1 MKPME
6 RQIVPDMQVGRLRNF
21 NTPEIAAAN
30 AQQGYDQIAGF
41 LEQTLEVAKPI
52 YEEWVNGEIKG
63 ELAQIASDPDF
74 FNRYRN
80 QDENTQAYVRSL
92 RPQTQRIVNNSLAG
106 AAVKEFGD
114 SVTIESANN
123 PVLLNPNSTDQERAN
138 ASAEIRARNQEKYLD
153 AVPASALAPQLGNI
167 ELVNAGARSKA
178 QELRVKALDE
188 QRRSVIRTGW
198 GSAFLESI
206 DLGTAVDVQGA
217 ELDPKAQRE
226 QREIFLSEQ
235 SSAWTTRLDE
245 VSGEFNPTDVAKDYF
260 LGLTQGVTRLIADG
274 DYDGAELLLTQ
285 AREVANG
292 YKFETGGSLGSVS
305 VGKEGQTVAQLI
317 NKQLINIDGKSDQK
331 SAQFIRDNARNIEI
345 ALDPAATAGERAAAR
360 QRLIING
367 RGNPQVVFD
376 ALNLQNKL
384 QALNEQL
391 TPAQE
396 QQKLNLYFQVTDRS
410 IPRDQRQQ
418 LIINSG
424 LPIGAQSELARSM
437 SQSTPDGP
445 TSLTIRARN
454 NLKPEII
461 DSVGR
466 VQRAASTTL
475 ARLGPNAVGNIPDAQ
490 TLSNEIQLAASQAT
504 LDRAT
509 QEALEGKNVDQNRV
523 LDIFREEISVA
534 EKAKIKQYNL
544 LDPDGPTTPAAQAVD
559 RGFQDLKYVS
569 GQIRNGVPQKTLELF
584 PPDLFQQPQAA
595 ERAELQRCLA
605 SSSKEQ
611 AVGHHRGLR
620 EGNSALP
627 ELLEACGRQ
636 RLMNGR
642 SDP

>member
-1 MKPME
+1 MKPMD

-52 YEEWVNGEIKG
+52 YEEWVNGEFKG
-63 ELAQIASDPDF
+63 ELAQIAGDPDF
-74 FNRYRN
+74 FNKYRN

-114 SVTIESANN
+114 SITIESANN
-123 PVLLNPNSTDQERAN
+123 PVLLNVYSTDQERADAN
-138 ASAEIRARNQEKYLD
+138 AEIYGRNQEKYLD
-153 AVPASALAPQLGNI
+153 GVPASALAPQLGNI
-167 ELVNAGARSKA
+167 ELAKAGARSKA

-206 DLGTAVDVQGA
+206 DLGTAIDVQGA

-235 SSAWTTRLDE
+235 SAAWTTRLDE

-305 VGKEGQTVAQLI
+305 VGKEGQTVSQLI

-331 SAQFIRDNARNIEI
+331 SAQFIRDNAKNLET
-345 ALDPAATAGERAAAR
+345 ALSPTATPGERAAAR
-360 QRLIING
+360 QRIILNG
-367 RGNPQVVFD
+367 RGNPQAVFD
-376 ALNLQNKL
+376 ALNLLSRTQN
-384 QALNEQL
+384 LNEQL

-396 QQKLNLYFQVTDRS
+396 QQKLDLYFQVTDRS

-445 TSLTIRARN
+445 TALTNNARTR
-454 NLKPEII
+454 LKPEII

-466 VQRAASTTL
+466 IERARDAAVL
-475 ARLGPNAVGNIPDAQ
+475 ELGPNAVGAVPDAA
-490 TLSNEIQLAASQAT
+490 TLSNEIQLEAS
-504 LDRAT
+504 RAT
-509 QEALEGKNVDQNRV
+509 EARAVSEIQKGENVDQNRV
-523 LDIFREEISVA
+523 LQIFREEISVA
-534 EKAKIKQYNL
+534 EKAAITKYEL
-544 LDPDGPTTPAAQAVD
+544 PTGDLGPRSVQEQAVN
-559 RGFQDLKYVS
+559 RAYQDLSYVS
-569 GQIRNGVPQKTLELF
+569 GQIRKGVAPKTLELF
-584 PPDLFQQPQAA
+584 PPDFINSLPRTSAITA
-595 ERAELQRCLA
+595 MRCA
-605 SSSKEQ
+605 VSSS
-611 AVGHHRGLR
+611 GSSTSGLR
-620 EGNSALP
+620 MANLP
-627 ELLEACGRQ
+627 SRTSRECGRTSWAVASLLTQ
-636 RLMNGR
+636 
-642 SDP
+642 